1 MGWKIATI
9 AIGVV
14 LVVTIAFGV
23 LQIESQ
29 HAEIG
34 VLQKQ
39 ATSSLAI
46 TRALSTRLDTASAL
60 LNKTQARISVL
71 YSAFTPTVTS
81 GLESLAGDI
90 GSLSSSI
97 GALQSWVGCI
107 RNEESAAW
115 TSFYC

>member
-9 AIGVV
+9 VTGVV
-14 LVVTIAFGV
+14 LVVAIACGV
-23 LQIESQ
+23 WQIESE
-29 HAEIG
+29 HTEIG

-39 ATSSLAI
+39 ASSSLAI
-46 TRALSTRLDTASAL
+46 TKALSTRLDTASAL

-90 GSLSSSI
+90 SSLSNSV
-97 GALQSWVGCI
+97 GALQSWVGCV
-107 RNEESAAW
+107 RNNESAAW